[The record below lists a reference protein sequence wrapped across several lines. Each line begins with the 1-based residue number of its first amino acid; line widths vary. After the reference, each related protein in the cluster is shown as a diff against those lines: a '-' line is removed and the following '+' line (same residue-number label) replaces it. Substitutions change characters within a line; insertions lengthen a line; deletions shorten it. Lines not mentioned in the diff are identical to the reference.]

1 MKKLLQRIKKL
12 ISDGLDG
19 IYQIEREKELGN
31 NAEEIKDCNEDDP
44 NDTYDED
51 E

>member
-19 IYQIEREKELGN
+19 IYQIEHEKELGN
-31 NAEEIKDCNEDDP
+31 NAEEIKDYNEDDP
-44 NDTYDED
+44 NNYDDEED
-51 E
+51 